1 MAGLIPENILEDILS
16 RVDIVELIAGYIPL
30 KKAGRNFRANCPFH
44 HEKTPSFM
52 VSPDRQIY
60 HCFGCGESGNAFKF
74 LMRYERLEFPEAVQ
88 VLAKKSGVIIPETER
103 PSAEAGI
110 SSQIFKANEMAAG
123 FYADYLQSAAGSS
136 AKDYLLKRGISE
148 ESIKLFKLGLA
159 PDKWDGLINFF
170 RAKNTSLGVLE
181 KSGLVL
187 AKDNGGYYDR
197 FRNRAIFP
205 IFDIKSR
212 VIGFGARILPTGQT
226 QDQAKYVNSPET
238 AVYVK
243 GRNLYGLNFAK
254 DAIRDADCAVVVEGY
269 LDFLIPFQH
278 GLQNI
283 VASSGTAFTEDQA
296 RLLKRYASSV
306 VIVYDPDT
314 AGQAAALR
322 ALDIFIQ
329 DGLSVKVASLPQG
342 QDPDLFTRSHGL
354 ESFKNLVNSAEG
366 LFDYKLKILKSRYDI
381 KAVEGKAKIAAEMLP
396 TLNKFSN
403 AVLRSEYIKKL
414 ADELMVKEDAL
425 WQESGKIKV
434 DFGRA
439 SIEPAAKKVINV
451 SPVEKLLI
459 KLMLEE
465 SELIEHVRQHLEPS
479 DFKNEIT
486 CRIVSTMYE
495 LSGQGKDLD
504 RNILINHFGQSE
516 VEQVICE
523 SVFLPEIEDKQREKV
538 VHDCIQRLKDERIKL
553 KKQRLHERIRDA
565 QALGDQQELERLTQE
580 FHILI
585 KKG

>member
-74 LMRYERLEFPEAVQ
+74 LMRYERLEFREAAEM
-88 VLAKKSGVIIPETER
+88 LAKKSGVIIPETER
-103 PSAEAGI
+103 PSQEASI
-110 SSQIFKANEMAAG
+110 SSSIFKANEMAAG
-123 FYADYLQSAAGSS
+123 FYTEYLHSAAGAV
-136 AKDYLLKRGISE
+136 AKNYLLKRGISE

-159 PDKWDGLINFF
+159 PDKWDGLINFS
-170 RAKNTSLGVLE
+170 RAKNISLGVLE
-181 KSGLVL
+181 KSGLIL

-212 VIGFGARILPTGQT
+212 VIGFGARMLPGEATEN
-226 QDQAKYVNSPET
+226 QAKYVNSPET

-254 DAIRDADCAVVVEGY
+254 DAIRDADCAVIVEGY
-269 LDFLIPFQH
+269 LDFLIPFQS

-296 RLLKRYASSV
+296 RLLKRYASNV

-329 DGLSVKVASLPQG
+329 EGLSVKVASLPQG
-342 QDPDLFTRSHGL
+342 LDPDLFVRSKGI
-354 ESFKNLVNSAEG
+354 ESFKNLINSAEG
-366 LFDYKLKILKSRYDI
+366 LFDYKLKVLKSRHD
-381 KAVEGKAKIAAEMLP
+381 ARSAEGKAGIAGEMLP
-396 TLNKFSN
+396 TLNKFPN

-434 DFGRA
+434 DFSRA
-439 SIEPAAKKVINV
+439 SIAPDAKKVINV

-465 SELIEHVRQHLEPS
+465 AELIEHIRQHLEPS

-495 LSGQGKDLD
+495 LSGQGRDLD

-538 VHDCIQRLKDERIKL
+538 VQDCIQRLKEDKVKL

-565 QALGDQQELERLTQE
+565 QVLGDQQELDRLTQE
-580 FHILI
+580 FHTLI

>member
-60 HCFGCGESGNAFKF
+60 HCFGCAESGNAFKF
-74 LMRYERLEFPEAVQ
+74 LMRYERLEFREAAEM
-88 VLAKKSGVIIPETER
+88 LAKKSGVIIPQSER
-103 PSAEAGI
+103 PTQEASISA
-110 SSQIFKANEMAAG
+110 QIFKANEMAAE
-123 FYADYLQSAAGSS
+123 FYADYLESPSGAS
-136 AKDYLLKRGISE
+136 AKHYLLKRGISE
-148 ESIKLFKLGLA
+148 ESIKLFKLGVA

-170 RAKNTSLGVLE
+170 RTKNTSLGILE

-212 VIGFGARILPTGQT
+212 VIGFGARMLPGEET
-226 QDQAKYVNSPET
+226 QNQAKYVNSPET

-254 DAIRDADCAVVVEGY
+254 DAICDTDCAVVVEGY
-269 LDFLIPFQH
+269 LDFMIPFQH

-283 VASSGTAFTEDQA
+283 VASSGTALTEDQA
-296 RLLKRYASSV
+296 RLLKRYASNV

-329 DGLSVKVASLPQG
+329 EGLSVKVVSLPQG
-342 QDPDLFTRSHGL
+342 QDPDLFTRSKGV
-354 ESFKNLVNSAEG
+354 ESFKGLVNSAEG
-366 LFDYKLKILKSRYDI
+366 LFDYKLKILKSRFDI
-381 KAVEGKAKIAAEMLP
+381 KTAEGKAKIAGEMLL

-434 DFGRA
+434 DFNRA
-439 SIEPAAKKVINV
+439 GIEPAAKKASSA

-465 SELIEHVRQHLEPS
+465 AELIKHIRQHLEPS
-479 DFKNEIT
+479 DFKNEVT
-486 CRIVSTMYE
+486 CRIVSTIYE

-504 RNILINHFGQSE
+504 RNILINHFGQSD

-523 SVFLPEIEDKQREKV
+523 SVFLPEIEGKQREKV
-538 VHDCIQRLKDERIKL
+538 VQDCIQRLKEDGTKL

-565 QALGDQQELERLTQE
+565 QVLGDQPELDRLMRE
-580 FHILI
+580 FHTLI